1 MTTLGGPI
9 NMVQLTQGLN
19 SSAARLFRI
28 RKTCFALLHKRGY
41 NVPVDDLEMSAET
54 FLARFGD
61 FPGRENLTILV
72 AKQDDADNRMFVF
85 FPESDVG
92 VPQCKTYAQR
102 MRDDSVRSAI
112 LVINGKFS
120 NFAKLSLAE
129 LSPALSIEHFRDEEL
144 MVDITEHELVP
155 KHQLLTPQEKAA
167 LLERYKLKESQLPRI
182 QMGDPIAR
190 FYGLKRGEVVKIV
203 RPSET
208 AGRYVTYRIVM

>member
-1 MTTLGGPI
+1 MSTPSGPI

-72 AKQDDADNRMFVF
+72 AKRDDAENRMFVF

-155 KHQLLTPQEKAA
+155 EHQLLTPQEKSA

>member
-1 MTTLGGPI
+1 
-9 NMVQLTQGLN
+9 
-19 SSAARLFRI
+19 
-28 RKTCFALLHKRGY
+28 
-41 NVPVDDLEMSAET
+41 
-54 FLARFGD
+54 
-61 FPGRENLTILV
+61 LTILV
-72 AKQDDADNRMFVF
+72 AKRDDAENRMFVF

-155 KHQLLTPQEKAA
+155 EHQLLTPQEKSA

>member
-1 MTTLGGPI
+1 MEPI

-28 RKTCFALLHKRGY
+28 RKTCYALLSKRGY
-41 NVPVDDLEMSAET
+41 NVPMDDLEMSAET

-61 FPGRENLTILV
+61 FPARENLTILV
-72 AKQDDADNRMFVF
+72 GKRDDAENRMFVF

-102 MRDDSVRSAI
+102 MRDDSVRCAI

-155 KHQLLTPQEKAA
+155 KHQLLTPQEKSA
-167 LLERYKLKESQLPRI
+167 LLERYKLKDSQLPRI